1 MADDSTLPP
10 VPAVLQKW
18 RDEGTVKDLTVNGI
32 HNYQI
37 FIHTSGPE
45 SDHGVLIVHG
55 WPGSSWDWQ
64 GVLDRIG
71 DKARVV
77 VPDMRGF
84 GLSEKPLDGT
94 YLSNYT
100 LQLQADIYEAVAA
113 EEGLKSV
120 VLVAHDMGQ
129 SVGLEL
135 MSRHEEGRLS
145 FDIRHAIILDG
156 STLVDMI
163 ELVPMQKELL
173 AKPDVAATEDL
184 DFDHF
189 GAAFTGTYGTKFMD
203 SGDHETAMIA
213 QTHQVFYNHGSRVMA
228 QTLRY
233 LKERKETF
241 NEWSRVFFTYGA
253 APMTLLWGVEDPV
266 AVIAMADRVKKNRP
280 VTDLYKIEGVSHW
293 PMIEAPEYIGDAII
307 ARLDSV

>member
-1 MADDSTLPP
+1 MAADNIPP
-10 VPAVLQKW
+10 VPAVLEKW

-32 HNYQI
+32 HNYKI

-94 YLSNYT
+94 YLNNYT

-113 EEGLKSV
+113 EEGLESV

-173 AKPDVAATEDL
+173 AKPDMAATEDL
-184 DFDHF
+184 DFDNF
-189 GAAFTGTYGTKFMD
+189 GTAFTGTYGTKFMD
-203 SGDHETAMIA
+203 SGDHDTAMIA

-241 NEWSRVFFTYGA
+241 DTWSRVFFTYGA

-280 VTDLYKIEGVSHW
+280 VTDLYKLEGVSHW